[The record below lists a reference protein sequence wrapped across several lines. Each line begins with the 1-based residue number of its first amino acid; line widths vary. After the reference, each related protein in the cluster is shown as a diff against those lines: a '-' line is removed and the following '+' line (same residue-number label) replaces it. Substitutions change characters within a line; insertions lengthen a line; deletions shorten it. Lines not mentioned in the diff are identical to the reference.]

1 MQKVNRA
8 TILLSKDAYE
18 VDNANDA
25 LLMIYQETRLL
36 HQLQQGTKLLP
47 ASATVPELNHSEPF
61 RFHKLLSQ
69 SVGVSV
75 SLWCM
80 ASATPHIQGIS
91 AIYGQTP
98 LHCLSMNAH
107 CVWTTCPV
115 SLRDSKLA
123 GLNPWTRQVQV
134 QCSIIIPP
142 THQMYY
148 KWIMWTAANIL
159 WLQNCKKQWEIK
171 DKKCTHIIPHQ

>member
-75 SLWCM
+75 SL
-80 ASATPHIQGIS
+80 
-91 AIYGQTP
+91 
-98 LHCLSMNAH
+98 
-107 CVWTTCPV
+107 
-115 SLRDSKLA
+115 
-123 GLNPWTRQVQV
+123 
-134 QCSIIIPP
+134 
-142 THQMYY
+142 
-148 KWIMWTAANIL
+148 
-159 WLQNCKKQWEIK
+159 
-171 DKKCTHIIPHQ
+171 